1 MYINV
6 CNKKMFMLEYFLLI
20 EKLIFVSMWHSAE
33 QKLTSGHEQRLKVF
47 ATANTVTPFN
57 ASVQDKCQVLREG
70 FEERKPFRHV
80 EPTLIVEN

>member
-6 CNKKMFMLEYFLLI
+6 CNKNMFMLEYFLLI

-33 QKLTSGHEQRLKVF
+33 QKLT
-47 ATANTVTPFN
+47 
-57 ASVQDKCQVLREG
+57 KCQVLREG